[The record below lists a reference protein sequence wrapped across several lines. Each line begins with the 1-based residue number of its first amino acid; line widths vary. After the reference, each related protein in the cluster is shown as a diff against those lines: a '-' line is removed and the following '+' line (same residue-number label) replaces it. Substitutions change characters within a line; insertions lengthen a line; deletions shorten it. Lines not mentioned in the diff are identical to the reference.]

1 MKQDQLDFEPLYSK
15 IEITLEP
22 DLQFAI
28 EGLISICLVNV
39 LCMCVCVCAWTQL
52 SSVIIQR
59 NISSEVCDV
68 WNVNGMTAQ
77 TLDHAWHIIS
87 HGMFLRNDHLA
98 LALLFEKNK
107 ADFTI
112 VNWTQIM
119 PSYLDRQ
126 LWSKAIYFQK
136 KGIQA
141 YFKSNDT

>member
-68 WNVNGMTAQ
+68 
-77 TLDHAWHIIS
+77 
-87 HGMFLRNDHLA
+87 
-98 LALLFEKNK
+98 
-107 ADFTI
+107 
-112 VNWTQIM
+112 
-119 PSYLDRQ
+119 
-126 LWSKAIYFQK
+126 
-136 KGIQA
+136 
-141 YFKSNDT
+141 